1 MPGAAFPD
9 YGVTRLCDGRIISHR
24 VIIGAAPMGAQTG
37 TVRRV
42 LVEQATAWQL
52 RGQVLN

>member
-1 MPGAAFPD
+1 MGEVDVRALAVPELANARPVCSCIADKGAARANL
-9 YGVTRLCDGRIISHR
+9 GI
-24 VIIGAAPMGAQTG
+24 
-37 TVRRV
+37 RRV